1 MITKLEKLISNI
13 TLQLVYLD
21 SKVDKESQNNIKAIK
36 KDLKK
41 LSKRVDALYG
51 YKNKNKEFHMQIENQ
66 KQQILDYRLNYI
78 KRPPYK
84 GPRPWF

>member
-1 MITKLEKLISNI
+1 MMTKLEKLISNI

-41 LSKRVDALYG
+41 LSKRVDALYW
-51 YKNKNKEFHMQIENQ
+51 YKNKNKELHMQIENQ
-66 KQQILDYRLNYI
+66 KQQILNYI
-78 KRPPYK
+78 KRPPYE

>member
-1 MITKLEKLISNI
+1 MTKLEKLISNI

-41 LSKRVDALYG
+41 LSKRVDALYW
-51 YKNKNKEFHMQIENQ
+51 YKNKNKELLPQIEDQ
-66 KQQILDYRLNYI
+66 KQQILNYKINYI